1 MCYCELGSIPIV
13 VALSITTQPT
23 MRQPLSDYIRYI
35 YVHHKTLSSKAVG
48 FRYWISRFA
57 TAPDIVKQD
66 EGYPKEMTKC
76 PLCNIDLE
84 VDDIR
89 LESHL
94 SDLHGN
100 LFEVAKALTNILER
114 LEQIERNIE
123 KSHGPIN

>member
-1 MCYCELGSIPIV
+1 M
-13 VALSITTQPT
+13 
-23 MRQPLSDYIRYI
+23 
-35 YVHHKTLSSKAVG
+35 
-48 FRYWISRFA
+48 
-57 TAPDIVKQD
+57 
-66 EGYPKEMTKC
+66 
-76 PLCNIDLE
+76 DLE

-100 LFEVAKALTNILER
+100 IFEVAKALANILER